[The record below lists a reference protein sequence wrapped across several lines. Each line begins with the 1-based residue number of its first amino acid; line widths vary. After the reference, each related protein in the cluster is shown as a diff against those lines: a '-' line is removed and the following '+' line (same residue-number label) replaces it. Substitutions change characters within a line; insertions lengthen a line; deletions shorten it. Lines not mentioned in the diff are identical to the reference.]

1 MKREL
6 KFNIAHLT
14 GRTQSQQEILA
25 GVARCGAKWGTRAV
39 PATDCRAP
47 ITMLQ
52 QDGRRRWIIQGF
64 CETHGTLTRELQQRE
79 GYSFSWARLA
89 DVLPLIAIPEEV
101 R

>member
-6 KFNIAHLT
+6 KFNPAYLT
-14 GRTQSQQEILA
+14 GRTQGQQEILA
-25 GVARCGAKWGTRAV
+25 GVALCDAKWGTRAV
-39 PATDCRAP
+39 RPTDCQQP

-52 QDGRRRWIIQGF
+52 QDYRRRWIIMGF